1 MLGTRGL
8 PAQDPEEARK
18 LAAWAKGHIIPGQD
32 EAIWRSDAFGS
43 VMRYHDYGD
52 RSSEHGW
59 EIDHYPIP
67 RGFDGLDTMP
77 NARPLHWRN
86 HASHRGALRRVAGI
100 RATTAGRRAT
110 GP

>member
-1 MLGTRGL
+1 MLGASNL
-8 PAQDPEEARK
+8 SAVEPEEARK
-18 LAAWAKGHIIPGQD
+18 LAIWAKGHIVPGQD

-67 RGFDGLDTMP
+67 RGLEGLDTLSHS
-77 NARPLHWRN
+77 RPLHWRN
-86 HASHRGALRRVAGI
+86 NASHRGALRRVLAA
-100 RATTAGRRAT
+100 RATTAGRRQT

>member
-1 MLGTRGL
+1 MLGASKSSAL
-8 PAQDPEEARK
+8 DPEEARK
-18 LAAWAKGHIIPGQD
+18 LAIWAKGHIVPGQD

-67 RGFDGLDTMP
+67 RGLEGLDTFS

-86 HASHRGALRRVAGI
+86 NASHRGALRRVLAI
-100 RATTAGRRAT
+100 RATTAGRRQM